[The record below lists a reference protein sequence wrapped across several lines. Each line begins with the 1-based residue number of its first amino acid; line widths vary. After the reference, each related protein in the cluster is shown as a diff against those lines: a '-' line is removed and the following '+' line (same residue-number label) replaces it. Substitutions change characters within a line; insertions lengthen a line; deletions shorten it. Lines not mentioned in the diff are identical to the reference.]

1 MKIRKDDKVK
11 VMTGKDKGKIS
22 KVLRVLN
29 DKNKIVVEG
38 VNVVKKHVKPGVI
51 SKEGGI
57 ISIEKPVD
65 VSNVM
70 YYDDSSKKVVK
81 VGYKVVDGKKYR
93 VSKESGE
100 ILDKKIWID

>member
-70 YYDDSSKKVVK
+70 YYDDPSKKVVK
-81 VGYKVVDGKKYR
+81 VGYKLVDGKKYR
-93 VSKESGE
+93 VSKETGE

>member
-1 MKIRKDDKVK
+1 MRLRKDDKVK
-11 VMTGKDKGKIS
+11 VISGKDKGKVSKIL
-22 KVLRVLN
+22 KVLK

-57 ISIEKPVD
+57 ISIEKPID

-70 YYDDSSKKVVK
+70 YYDDSSKKAVK
-81 VGYKVVDGKKYR
+81 VGYKLVDGKKYR
-93 VSKESGE
+93 VSKKTGE
-100 ILDKKIWID
+100 ILDKKI

>member
-29 DKNKIVVEG
+29 EKNKIVVEG

>member
-29 DKNKIVVEG
+29 DKNRIVVEG

>member
-100 ILDKKIWID
+100 ILDKKI

>member
-100 ILDKKIWID
+100 ILDKKIWTD

>member
-70 YYDDSSKKVVK
+70 YYDDSSKKVIK

-93 VSKESGE
+93 VSKKTGE
-100 ILDKKIWID
+100 ILDKKI

>member
-1 MKIRKDDKVK
+1 MRLKKDDKVK
-11 VMTGKDKGKIS
+11 VISGKDKGKVSKIL
-22 KVLRVLN
+22 KVLK

-57 ISIEKPVD
+57 ISIEKPID

-70 YYDDSSKKVVK
+70 YYDDSSKKVLK
-81 VGYKVVDGKKYR
+81 IGYKLVEGKKYR
-93 VSKESGE
+93 VSKDTGE